1 MRFFKAVLL
10 AALISVG
17 AAAQAHNY
25 HMGLTDISFNP
36 RTGSTEIVHTYTA
49 HDVEALLMN
58 LYQRNFDL
66 GLEEDQAVFRRYLE
80 KQFSITANGKRLPI
94 QWVGIEAKA
103 DSIVVYQ
110 EIEKTPL
117 PAGATL
123 HDAVLSDF
131 MPTQVNTVNVAGFG
145 RPAQTLVFT
154 AQKNE
159 QPLP

>member
-1 MRFFKAVLL
+1 MRLFKAVFM
-10 AALISVG
+10 AALISIG

-66 GLEEDQAVFRRYLE
+66 GTEEDQSVFRRYIE
-80 KQFSITANGKRLPI
+80 KQFSITADGKRLPI
-94 QWVGIEAKA
+94 QWVGMEAKA

-110 EIEKTPL
+110 EIEKTAL
-117 PAGATL
+117 PHGATL
-123 HDAVLSDF
+123 RDAVLSDF
-131 MPTQVNTVNVAGFG
+131 LPTQVNTVNVGG
-145 RPAQTLVFT
+145 DTLIFT
-154 AQKNE
+154 AQKSE

>member
-1 MRFFKAVLL
+1 MRFLKAVLM
-10 AALISVG
+10 AALISIN

-25 HMGLTDISFNP
+25 HMGLTDISFNS

-66 GLEEDQAVFRRYLE
+66 GLEEDQAVFRRYIE

-94 QWVGIEAKA
+94 QWVGMEAKA

-117 PAGATL
+117 PHGATL
-123 HDAVLSDF
+123 RDSVLSDF
-131 MPTQVNTVNVAGFG
+131 MSTQVNTVNMGG
-145 RPAQTLVFT
+145 ETLVFT

-159 QPLP
+159 QLLP